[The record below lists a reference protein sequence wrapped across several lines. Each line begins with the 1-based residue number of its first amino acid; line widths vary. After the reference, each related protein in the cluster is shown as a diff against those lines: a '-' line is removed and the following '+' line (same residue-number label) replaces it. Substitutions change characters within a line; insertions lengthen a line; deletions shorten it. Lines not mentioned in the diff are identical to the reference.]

1 MARKLN
7 NQTLYFDDRQ
17 KTANIP
23 CQPDAWDIFFAPP
36 LAPTKDFDG
45 HHKNRKKRKKTESML
60 DRGVNM
66 HTRFTRFTHS
76 THFTHV
82 GVHTWL
88 WIMAHTT
95 PSSCSLHLGTATLL
109 RHTSRADTAAWREIV
124 DSRNWNATYKKQR
137 KDKDDANMQH
147 KVVTPCFRG
156 ASPT

>member
-1 MARKLN
+1 
-7 NQTLYFDDRQ
+7 
-17 KTANIP
+17 
-23 CQPDAWDIFFAPP
+23 
-36 LAPTKDFDG
+36 
-45 HHKNRKKRKKTESML
+45 ML

-66 HTRFTRFTHS
+66 HTRFTHS
-76 THFTHV
+76 THV

-109 RHTSRADTAAWREIV
+109 RHTSRADTAAWRDIV
-124 DSRNWNATYKKQR
+124 DSRNWNATYNQ

-147 KVVTPCFRG
+147 KVVTSCFRG